1 MDMGMTVVVIMI
13 MLVMVMVVM
22 LVRHLSQSLSGCSV
36 DRSELQHV

>member
-13 MLVMVMVVM
+13 VVVIVVM
-22 LVRHLSQSLSGCSV
+22 LVRHLSQSLPGCSV